1 MLLST
6 LLFIKFVISYEQNL
20 LTLGGEIF
28 MQIEPEPINIM
39 PQLILIVILTLINAF
54 FASAEMAIVSLNKNK
69 MKHLSEEGNKKAE
82 LLLKLMEEPNKFL
95 STVQVGIT
103 LAGFFSSASAATG
116 ISEVVSEY
124 LNLFNIPYSSQ
135 IALIGVTIILSY
147 ITLVFGELF
156 PKRLALQKSETIA
169 MFSVKP
175 ILYISKITS
184 PFVKLLS
191 ASTNIL
197 VKLVGIDTED
207 LDEKV
212 SKEEIKSMVAA
223 GQENGVINETEK
235 EMINS
240 IFEFDDKLADEVMTP
255 RTDVYLINID
265 TPLNEY
271 LDELMEEGYSRIPVY
286 EEDIDNIIG
295 ILYIKDLFNEARK
308 VGFENVDIRSI
319 LRPPY
324 FVLENKNIDE
334 LFKELQSYKKHMAVL
349 IDEYGGFSGIVTIE
363 DLIEEVMGNIE
374 DEYDEAE
381 PTIKKIDNN
390 TFIIPGMLSI
400 NDFNDYFNVDII
412 NENYDTMSGFIIDI
426 IGHIPKNTEENNIE
440 YENLI
445 FKIEE
450 VKEKRIEKIKLCI
463 QNKK

>member
-1 MLLST
+1 
-6 LLFIKFVISYEQNL
+6 
-20 LTLGGEIF
+20 
-28 MQIEPEPINIM
+28 MQLEPEPVNIM

-116 ISEVVSEY
+116 ISEVLSKY
-124 LNLFNIPYSSQ
+124 LDGFNIPYSSQ

-265 TPLNEY
+265 TPLNKY
-271 LDELMEEGYSRIPVY
+271 LDELIEKGYSRIPVY

-295 ILYIKDLFNEARK
+295 ILYIKDLFGEASKR
-308 VGFENVDIRSI
+308 GFENVDVRTI
-319 LRPPY
+319 LRQPY
-324 FVLENKNIDE
+324 FVPENKNIDE
-334 LFKELQSYKKHMAVL
+334 LFKEMQSYKKHMAIL
-349 IDEYGGFSGIVTIE
+349 IDEYGGFSGIVSIE

-381 PTIKKIDNN
+381 PAIKKIDSN

-400 NDFNDYFNVDII
+400 NDFNDYFNVDIK

-426 IGHIPKNTEENNIE
+426 IGHIPNNIEENNIE

-463 QNKK
+463 QNED